1 MGRDVSGSRAQGVML
16 FLAATVLFSA
26 PGVLMGAER
35 TLFWQRADLVDGTVR
50 RVTEPVRHHR
60 NRSRRTPTAD
70 IAYRVAGQDHL
81 QPMAAVSVFSGALTV
96 GQHVTVLV
104 DPFDPKRMYPY
115 SVASVFGWPF
125 VLTAVPLLV
134 GLSLAGA
141 AAFGPLPGDRRR

>member
-1 MGRDVSGSRAQGVML
+1 MGRDVSGNRAQGVML

-35 TLFWQRADLVDGTVR
+35 TLFWLRADLVDGTVQRVSESQRHR
-50 RVTEPVRHHR
+50 RTRG
-60 NRSRRTPTAD
+60 RRTPTAD
-70 IAYRVAGQDHL
+70 VAYRVAGEEHL
-81 QPMAAVSVFSGALTV
+81 QPMAAESVFYGALTV

-115 SVASVFGWPF
+115 SAPSVFGWPF
-125 VLTAVPLLV
+125 VFTAVPLLL
-134 GLSLAGA
+134 GLSLAGG